1 MIAQLFVLIGIFA
14 ITLIVSY
21 AHDEI
26 EVLHEMKTV
35 DSSLLKH
42 NLFQFLTLMP
52 TVLIFLQIM
61 INMMLILLDS
71 IDEVFFYIREN
82 GMGIFML
89 KGVFGL
95 SLLLL
100 TGMLVYLLQEDP
112 AASDKKSKS
121 DDFEDDEGVDAQN
134 LV

>member
-112 AASDKKSKS
+112 AASDKQSKS